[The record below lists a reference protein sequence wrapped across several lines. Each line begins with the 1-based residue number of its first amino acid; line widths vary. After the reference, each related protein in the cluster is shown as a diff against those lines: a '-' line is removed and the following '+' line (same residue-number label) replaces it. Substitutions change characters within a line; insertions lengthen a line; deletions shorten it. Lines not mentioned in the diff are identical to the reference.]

1 MDPKFLD
8 PRHVFK
14 DLAASVSSE
23 KGTSAN
29 NVQANVFHPEKKRR
43 QRTGYDDGDY
53 TLFKTV
59 SAADFIKEPDPV
71 TTLGSFNKITFT
83 TEEEKEWL
91 SMAITTED
99 VKSNCDDLKVLGK
112 GDFKALM
119 KWRLS
124 LRQELGLDIRIKDT
138 EDVTEVVEVAV
149 DVDEEQQMQEELERL
164 NREAEVRTKRE
175 RRRANEIKTRT
186 IQRMQLQMVA
196 PFDIGLEQHDA
207 SLDLG
212 QDDVFDLSTT
222 EKAMRKKKA
231 AQLLVGSDGELG
243 DGSEA
248 DEEVDD
254 GEDES
259 DVISVEYLDSEDERE
274 SKIKNLEAELDGM
287 YDAYQDR
294 LQDRDAKFKARSLRQ
309 QKEGRE
315 EWYGIQEKASDDED
329 ATDEG
334 RSEDGGWSAME
345 EAKVALDDDS
355 DDSEEGLVESNVQ
368 KGKKRGLPSD
378 ASSTTFKRPRLLA
391 NFDGPRPGGNH
402 ATKLWFNRDV
412 FAGEGDLEVE
422 SDEDEN
428 QEANHFAVDSQ
439 SYMDERTNSD
449 PSENDFEIVPAE
461 STDEGLWDMND
472 VDEDATKRAEIKE
485 LGLLTPEAVTL
496 AQQLVNRETTKMQL
510 VNNGFNRYSLNSKDG
525 LPSWFLDDEAKH
537 YKANIPITKEAVA
550 ALRAKQ
556 RALDAR
562 PIKKI
567 AEAKARKKMRAARRL
582 EKAMKKAEGVNET
595 TDMTEREKA
604 QQIEKLMR
612 RGLSSNKKKE
622 VKLVVAKG
630 PHKGIKGRP
639 KGVKGRYTMVD
650 ARMKK
655 EVRARKQKEKK
666 RRRT

>member
-1 MDPKFLD
+1 
-8 PRHVFK
+8 
-14 DLAASVSSE
+14 
-23 KGTSAN
+23 
-29 NVQANVFHPEKKRR
+29 
-43 QRTGYDDGDY
+43 
-53 TLFKTV
+53 
-59 SAADFIKEPDPV
+59 
-71 TTLGSFNKITFT
+71 
-83 TEEEKEWL
+83 
-91 SMAITTED
+91 
-99 VKSNCDDLKVLGK
+99 
-112 GDFKALM
+112 
-119 KWRLS
+119 
-124 LRQELGLDIRIKDT
+124 
-138 EDVTEVVEVAV
+138 
-149 DVDEEQQMQEELERL
+149 
-164 NREAEVRTKRE
+164 
-175 RRRANEIKTRT
+175 
-186 IQRMQLQMVA
+186 MVA

-439 SYMDERTNSD
+439 SYMDERTN
-449 PSENDFEIVPAE
+449 VA
-461 STDEGLWDMND
+461 
-472 VDEDATKRAEIKE
+472 
-485 LGLLTPEAVTL
+485 LLFSCHCYVLTICF
-496 AQQLVNRETTKMQL
+496 LV
-510 VNNGFNRYSLNSKDG
+510 GSK
-525 LPSWFLDDEAKH
+525 
-537 YKANIPITKEAVA
+537 
-550 ALRAKQ
+550 
-556 RALDAR
+556 
-562 PIKKI
+562 
-567 AEAKARKKMRAARRL
+567 
-582 EKAMKKAEGVNET
+582 
-595 TDMTEREKA
+595 
-604 QQIEKLMR
+604 
-612 RGLSSNKKKE
+612 
-622 VKLVVAKG
+622 
-630 PHKGIKGRP
+630 
-639 KGVKGRYTMVD
+639 
-650 ARMKK
+650 
-655 EVRARKQKEKK
+655 
-666 RRRT
+666 